1 LRLRGGGDFFIDPRE
16 GIRGSGDKSPGSLA
30 SYFLMHTV
38 QTSIYSALFIS
49 HNRFALNQKNNVSQ
63 FFVPL
68 QKKDMLTKTT
78 VIKTITRFPD
88 NFSIDELVDK
98 MILLEK
104 IEKGIQDA
112 DNGRVISEDE
122 LEKRMEE
129 WSK

>member
-1 LRLRGGGDFFIDPRE
+1 MLCFI
-16 GIRGSGDKSPGSLA
+16 I
-30 SYFLMHTV
+30 
-38 QTSIYSALFIS
+38 
-49 HNRFALNQKNNVSQ
+49 KNNNKH
-63 FFVPL
+63 FFVSL
-68 QKKDMLTKTT
+68 QEKDMLTKTN

-112 DNGRVISEDE
+112 DNGRVISENE
-122 LEKRMEE
+122 LEKRIEE

>member
-1 LRLRGGGDFFIDPRE
+1 MAFDT
-16 GIRGSGDKSPGSLA
+16 SLC
-30 SYFLMHTV
+30 L
-38 QTSIYSALFIS
+38 II
-49 HNRFALNQKNNVSQ
+49 KNNNKH
-63 FFVPL
+63 FFVSL
-68 QKKDMLTKTT
+68 QEKDMLTKTN

-112 DNGRVISEDE
+112 DNGRVISENE
-122 LEKRMEE
+122 LEKRIEE

>member
-1 LRLRGGGDFFIDPRE
+1 
-16 GIRGSGDKSPGSLA
+16 
-30 SYFLMHTV
+30 
-38 QTSIYSALFIS
+38 
-49 HNRFALNQKNNVSQ
+49 
-63 FFVPL
+63 
-68 QKKDMLTKTT
+68 MLTKTS
-78 VIKTITRFPD
+78 VIETIARFPD

-122 LEKRMEE
+122 LEKRIEE

>member
-1 LRLRGGGDFFIDPRE
+1 MFSRVHEFDQDNI
-16 GIRGSGDKSPGSLA
+16 K
-30 SYFLMHTV
+30 
-38 QTSIYSALFIS
+38 
-49 HNRFALNQKNNVSQ
+49 Q
-63 FFVPL
+63 FFVSL
-68 QKKDMLTKTT
+68 QEKDMLTKTS

-104 IEKGIQDA
+104 IEIGIQDA
-112 DNGRVISEDE
+112 DNGRVISENE

>member
-1 LRLRGGGDFFIDPRE
+1 MKVTFLN
-16 GIRGSGDKSPGSLA
+16 SL
-30 SYFLMHTV
+30 YL
-38 QTSIYSALFIS
+38 Y
-49 HNRFALNQKNNVSQ
+49 K
-63 FFVPL
+63 
-68 QKKDMLTKTT
+68 KKDMLTKTS

-112 DNGRVISEDE
+112 DNGRVITDDE
-122 LEKRMEE
+122 LEKQIEE